1 MASKTLQK
9 FSSEIFLDEWGTS
22 GKIRPTL
29 KVLMEYLYEI
39 KLIRAAD
46 CIANTISKSNY

>member
-1 MASKTLQK
+1 MASKTLQQ
-9 FSSEIFLDEWGTS
+9 FCSEIFLDEWGTS

-29 KVLMEYLYEI
+29 KILMELLYEI

-46 CIANTISKSNY
+46 CIANQISKGN